1 MDLRV
6 QTVGSIL
13 AGVPLLIVCFCS
25 CLCLCHSFAS
35 SRSAGDT
42 HMCRQRASDSHL
54 SCRCSSELF
63 LCRLLDAA
71 PVGCQTCTSTGP
83 SFSGFLES
91 LRVLRELPACQ
102 NDASGI
108 PSGVR
113 LAALYSQ
120 RLRNGVWP
128 GCCSGST
135 PISRERSKVL
145 RVTYS
150 EQVMPIV

>member
-1 MDLRV
+1 V
-6 QTVGSIL
+6 QRVGSIL
-13 AGVPLLIVCFCS
+13 AGVPLLMGCFCS
-25 CLCLCHSFAS
+25 CLCSCHSFAS

-91 LRVLRELPACQ
+91 LP
-102 NDASGI
+102 G
-108 PSGVR
+108 PSGVAGVPKWC
-113 LAALYSQ
+113 LGDPFWSTSDSIVFSAALKWGVAWLLFGVHPDLTGA
-120 RLRNGVWP
+120 LRGLASYV
-128 GCCSGST
+128 
-135 PISRERSKVL
+135 
-145 RVTYS
+145 
-150 EQVMPIV
+150 Q

>member
-1 MDLRV
+1 M
-6 QTVGSIL
+6 VGSIL
-13 AGVPLLIVCFCS
+13 AGVPLLMGCFCS
-25 CLCLCHSFAS
+25 CLCSCHSFAS

-71 PVGCQTCTSTGP
+71 PVGCQTCTSTGA

-91 LRVLRELPACQ
+91 LP
-102 NDASGI
+102 G
-108 PSGVR
+108 PSGVAGVPKWC
-113 LAALYSQ
+113 LGDPFWSTSGSIVFSAAP
-120 RLRNGVWP
+120 NGVWP

-135 PISRERSKVL
+135 PISRERSEVL

-150 EQVMPIV
+150 EQVIPIV